1 MEEEIILNKIIEDAN
16 QKANSIIRE
25 AEEKAKKIEEDN
37 RQKAI
42 KQSQEQYEIMKKKVI
57 LECSSQIEQAEFEA
71 RNNELKEKK
80 KIIEIVR
87 EKAKQKIK
95 DMEKEIYVKLIDE
108 KISKYK
114 ELENVE
120 VILPKK
126 CYEEISTIASNYGMK
141 VLEETSEFELGVIL
155 KCGNIEYN
163 YDFEENMK
171 VMEEEI
177 EKQIDTI
184 LFSQI

>member
-80 KIIEIVR
+80 K
-87 EKAKQKIK
+87 
-95 DMEKEIYVKLIDE
+95 
-108 KISKYK
+108 SKTK
-114 ELENVE
+114 N
-120 VILPKK
+120 
-126 CYEEISTIASNYGMK
+126 
-141 VLEETSEFELGVIL
+141 
-155 KCGNIEYN
+155 
-163 YDFEENMK
+163 
-171 VMEEEI
+171 
-177 EKQIDTI
+177 
-184 LFSQI
+184 